1 MQFLCLLFLSIYKAF
16 RELNRCDLSSLHEL
30 LLSKGRKTEGRKY
43 YTQFELRARSTANL
57 GTTIGDESSR
67 LVTWNIKAE

>member
-16 RELNRCDLSSLHEL
+16 RELKRCDLSLLHEL
-30 LLSKGRKTEGRKY
+30 LLSKGRKTEGRNTK
-43 YTQFELRARSTANL
+43 FELRARSTANL

-67 LVTWNIKAE
+67 LVTLNIKGE